1 MISRE
6 EWLRLRT
13 AAAGG
18 QSSPHPVS
26 DRKERHERSKAIV
39 KHWENTIEVSVYI
52 YQLLGISSD
61 GNDPPTGAT
70 LEEASG
76 QRAERGK
83 RRSECMLSLIT
94 LDIDIMLVV

>member
-13 AAAGG
+13 AATGG

-39 KHWENTIEVSVYI
+39 KHWENTIEVSVVH
-52 YQLLGISSD
+52 QLLY
-61 GNDPPTGAT
+61 TV
-70 LEEASG
+70 SG
-76 QRAERGK
+76 HSK
-83 RRSECMLSLIT
+83 
-94 LDIDIMLVV
+94 